1 MKRPIITLSSD
12 FGDKFAEA
20 QISLVIDTINPDAKF
35 IIGESNITAF
45 SILEGAFIIQKLSQ
59 FAPDGSIHIGVVD
72 PGVGSERRGIV
83 IKSKGRWFVGPD
95 NGLLYPAAT
104 QHGIEEAYLIQED
117 ILGSLSN
124 TFHGRDIFA
133 KAAARLSLGEDPLEF
148 CKKLPTKELRTLA
161 FKNYQIAHIDPYGN
175 IKIFEKEKTFKIGDK
190 VAVTFKGK
198 TMIVPYC
205 KTFAD
210 VNPGEFLLYHGSH
223 ATLELAINLGDA
235 AKDLGMKVED
245 ILTIKKA

>member
-1 MKRPIITLSSD
+1 MNQPIITLSSD

-20 QISLVIDTINPDAKF
+20 QIALVIHGINPDAKF

-59 FAPDGSIHIGVVD
+59 FAPEGSIHIGVVD

-83 IKSKGRWFVGPD
+83 IKAKGRWFVGPD
-95 NGLLYPAAT
+95 NGLLYQAAK
-104 QHGIEEAYLIQED
+104 QHGIEEAYLIKEEV
-117 ILGSLSN
+117 LGTLSN

-133 KAAARLSLGEDPLEF
+133 KAAARLSLGEDPLTF
-148 CKKLPTKELRTLA
+148 CKKLPVKDLHKLN
-161 FKNYQIAHIDPYGN
+161 FKNHQIVHIDPYGN
-175 IKIFEKEKTFKIGDK
+175 IKIFAKEKEFEIGDK
-190 VAVTFKGK
+190 VKIIYKGSS
-198 TMIVPYC
+198 MIVPYC

-210 VNPGEFLLYHGSH
+210 VNPGEYLLYHGSH

-235 AKDLGMKVED
+235 GKQIGAHVED
-245 ILTIKKA
+245 VLKITKA